1 MKLAL
6 TLCGLCGWQSPAAP
20 VAPAANLSRPGI
32 GLSRSSQVP
41 TAVATPATP
50 QTPARASQDW
60 LARQVSN
67 VLMYLHCDDLAGFGT
82 GLKKTALARLF
93 DDPEVKECVREGSDL
108 SNALSN
114 GFLEQVRQR
123 VEEENPEI
131 PKEVLDAVFSAARG
145 LNGHLSVAFRA
156 PHAPSAHEAES
167 EGEMFASAGF
177 TGTPEELEQGLRKL
191 AESLRKQFGDHTARR
206 VALDGQSYFEFGG
219 SDVPD
224 GDDPSVI
231 RVARRGSQVFMAMP
245 SALSM
250 GALLGP
256 AEAAPLAGSPA
267 YQEARALLGGR
278 PDAAWAFIDGPA
290 LLSTMDT
297 ETIETGMRSLGLE
310 KLRWAGLS
318 SEPEGELVRHRLE
331 VRTEPAE
338 GMLALFTAKEPKK
351 FTLASVLP
359 KRTLMTLQMALDGVA
374 SFEALK
380 KLVSQFGDV
389 NEPSFDTQMADM
401 RKQLGSSFADVAPL
415 LGDEAAVAV
424 AMPEAGVI
432 PDVYLLVRAKDA
444 ASAQDLMARSEIA
457 MRRVAAKDRKGQ
469 LRDIQEKSTRIV
481 YMRGQGAMTPS
492 LLVSEDLLVVSS
504 SVQAAR
510 RYLSFRAEPA
520 SERLSDRA
528 DYTQTVAS
536 VATGPTTGVL
546 WLDVPRLVSFTYG
559 NLAEIAAFL
568 GPQLSDMGELEEESE
583 VPGVDGEPAEGA
595 GAPSRP
601 GTDSR
606 RQVSVVGLS
615 VESFDFNRLPQVE
628 TVLKYMRPQA
638 VRVTLSREGIS
649 MESRAIF

>member
-1 MKLAL
+1 M
-6 TLCGLCGWQSPAAP
+6 AAP
-20 VAPAANLSRPGI
+20 
-32 GLSRSSQVP
+32 
-41 TAVATPATP
+41 PATP
-50 QTPARASQDW
+50 QTPTRAPQDW

-67 VLMYLHCDDLAGFGT
+67 VLMYLHCDDLAG
-82 GLKKTALARLF
+82 LSAEYKKTAVARLM
-93 DDPEVKECVREGSDL
+93 DDPEVKACIREGSDL
-108 SNALSN
+108 SNALSS

-123 VEEENPEI
+123 VEAENPEI

-145 LNGHLSVAFRA
+145 LSGHLSVALRA
-156 PHAPSAHEAES
+156 PLAPNSEEAES
-167 EGEMFASAGF
+167 DGEMFASAGF

-191 AESLRKQFGDHTARR
+191 AESLRKQFGEHTARR

-219 SDVPD
+219 SEMPV

-231 RVARRGSQVFMAMP
+231 RVARRGSQVLMAMP
-245 SALSM
+245 SAMSM

-256 AEAAPLAGSPA
+256 AEAAPLASLPA
-267 YQEARALLGGR
+267 YHEARTLLGGR
-278 PDAAWAFIDGPA
+278 SNAVWAYIDGPA

-310 KLRWAGLS
+310 KLRWAGFS
-318 SEPEGELVRHRLE
+318 SAPEGDLVRHRLE

-380 KLVSQFGDV
+380 KLVSQFGDA
-389 NEPSFDTQMADM
+389 NEPSFDTQMSEM
-401 RKQLGSSFADVAPL
+401 RAQLGSSFADVAPL

-424 AMPEAGVI
+424 AMPEAGII

-444 ASAQDLMARSEIA
+444 AAAQDLMARSEVA

-469 LRDIQEKSTRIV
+469 LRDIQDKSTRLV
-481 YMRGQGAMTPS
+481 YMRGQGPVTPT
-492 LLVSEDLLVVSS
+492 LLVSEDVLVVSS
-504 SVQAAR
+504 SVPAAR

-559 NLAEIAAFL
+559 NVAEIAAFL
-568 GPQLSDMGELEEESE
+568 GPHFSDLAELENESE

-606 RQVSVVGLS
+606 REVTVGMS
-615 VESFDFNRLPQVE
+615 VESVDFERLPQVE

-638 VRVTLSREGIS
+638 VRITLSREGIS